1 MPYKIT
7 IEPAAVRALAK
18 LQVTEIAKIKKKIDS
33 LAEDCRPHGV
43 EKLSG
48 HDNAYRIRVGDYR
61 IVYGIYDKQLVIVV
75 VMIKHRKEV
84 YRDY

>member
-33 LAEDCRPHGV
+33 LAENPHPQRV

-48 HDNAYRIRVGDYR
+48 HDNAYRIRVGDYK
-61 IVYGIYDKQLVIVV
+61 IIYGIYDKQLVIVV
-75 VMIKHRKEV
+75 MKIKHLIRKN
-84 YRDY
+84 